1 MVKVNRNADGVDP
14 GVGVAPGA
22 GSRIR
27 NLVWGALFVALGIVL
42 PIAFHAIGAGPVFLP
57 MHIPVLL
64 AGFFV
69 GPAMGAAVGF
79 LTPILSA
86 VLTGM
91 PPLMPPVAQM
101 MMVELAVYGFLT
113 GFLYGRLRQNA
124 IISLVGAMFA
134 GRVVYGVLGAY
145 LLPLFG
151 LKAIPV
157 FYPITLGVVK
167 SLPGILIQLVLIP
180 AVIYLAEG
188 STRAGVL
195 FSRNRDGA
203 CKGAGQ

>member
-1 MVKVNRNADGVDP
+1 MVEVKVN
-14 GVGVAPGA
+14 PGA
-22 GSRIR
+22 RSIRSKTR
-27 NLVWGALFVALGIVL
+27 NLVWGALFIALGIVL

-64 AGFFV
+64 AGFFA
-69 GPAMGAAVGF
+69 GPATGAAVGF

-86 VLTGM
+86 VFTGM

-124 IISLVGAMFA
+124 IISLVCAMFA
-134 GRVVYGVLGAY
+134 GRIVYGALGAFI
-145 LLPLFG
+145 LPLFG

-180 AVIYLAEG
+180 TVIYLVEG
-188 STRAGVL
+188 NARASTLLSRDYPGDGGKAGE
-195 FSRNRDGA
+195 
-203 CKGAGQ
+203 